1 MADLT
6 ALALNSVHTLSVAEI
21 HGVVCGLAIW
31 QVESFDLRELVELV
45 GADELTE
52 EFSVEAFVNAS
63 VEALTA
69 EDISFTPLLPDE
81 SDAEGAIELR
91 LEALA
96 EWCAGFLAGFGA
108 AGTVR
113 GLNSLDELPEEVQE
127 LMGDLSAITEID
139 VEGYADSGDT
149 DMEDGESDLVQI
161 EEFVKV
167 GVLLILSLITQPSEQ
182 HPGHPADENPDEEWH

>member
-31 QVESFDLRELVELV
+31 QAESFDLRELVDLV
-45 GADELTE
+45 GGDELTE
-52 EFSVEAFVNAS
+52 EFSVEAFVSAS

-81 SDAEGAIELR
+81 SDAEGAFELR

-108 AGTVR
+108 AGSVR

-127 LMGDLSAITEID
+127 IVGDLSAITEID
-139 VEGYADSGDT
+139 VEGYADSDGTDT
-149 DMEDGESDLVQI
+149 EDAESDLVQI